1 MFFLTY
7 FTFPE
12 PSKIQLETLKQRS
25 FKIEGGGEETGK
37 RLQQFSIFS
46 GSPLGVGQENKSA
59 CFLRENYDRQRQ
71 WRKILK
77 QKGKGGMPNKNV
89 LFYIVAKLSGHFYL

>member
-25 FKIEGGGEETGK
+25 FKIGGGGEETGK

-77 QKGKGGMPNKNV
+77 QRGGRHAKQKCTV
-89 LFYIVAKLSGHFYL
+89 LYCR

>member
-77 QKGKGGMPNKNV
+77 QRGREACQTKMYC
-89 LFYIVAKLSGHFYL
+89 FILSLN